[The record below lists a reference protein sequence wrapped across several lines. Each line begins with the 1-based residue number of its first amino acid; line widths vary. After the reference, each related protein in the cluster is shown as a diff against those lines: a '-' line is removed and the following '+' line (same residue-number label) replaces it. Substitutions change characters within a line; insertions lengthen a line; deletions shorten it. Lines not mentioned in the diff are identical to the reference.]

1 MTADRYEVT
10 LFLVMLAI
18 VITLII
24 VASVINTPCL
34 EDMACWDCRT
44 MGNRMCGAAVAS

>member
-1 MTADRYEVT
+1 MKAERYEVT

-18 VITLII
+18 VIGLII

-44 MGNRMCGAAVAS
+44 MGNRMCGPVVPS